1 MFLLE
6 ITKNEQES
14 FRSYIYDSD
23 IENNVEYIG
32 QQNTQDNKQT
42 QIRKYVLILDIDF
55 FNNQFFFTSV

>member
-1 MFLLE
+1 LFLLE